1 MPSVSNGK
9 TLVVEA
15 DNYTIRIAGR
25 DVKNTSA
32 QVSTALSFAPSEYG
46 VTFTLNGGEALP
58 GVVQVEMTG
67 DNAVYTRVYLHNALK
82 ASGSSSTATRT
93 MSSRRTRRANTC

>member
-1 MPSVSNGK
+1 MEAIEADGTDEVTFAQREVPTITGEMLNALRLNGK

-25 DVKNTSA
+25 DVKSTSA

-58 GVVQVEMTG
+58 GVVQV
-67 DNAVYTRVYLHNALK
+67 
-82 ASGSSSTATRT
+82 
-93 MSSRRTRRANTC
+93 